1 MCERGAQHGNDTNIV
16 PSFLD
21 WLWKSFVWVNCL
33 RSFFWSDLNVTP
45 WNIFC
50 WVNHN
55 WRFIEIRT
63 WTNLVVKR
71 LPTRG
76 KWNCKS
82 RCNIFICSLLSAL
95 SGRFYSQSGKKFL
108 PREVSCVSKF
118 DIFFGIVPRDFFRG
132 FLDNNRSLVLSRV
145 VSNKLFKVNI
155 CIHNTATLFV
165 HQLKQSIRHEC
176 RFGLCVIFR
185 LHDKL

>member
-45 WNIFC
+45 WNIFW

-55 WRFIEIRT
+55 WRFIKIRT

-108 PREVSCVSKF
+108 PREVNCVSKF

-145 VSNKLFKVNI
+145 VSNKLFK
-155 CIHNTATLFV
+155 
-165 HQLKQSIRHEC
+165 
-176 RFGLCVIFR
+176 
-185 LHDKL
+185 D